1 MDSGHIQSFDFTE
14 QRMSSPFSIKLL
26 VPKSTEPN
34 TRNSQH
40 TACLARQALVPY
52 LHPLQRAVLIPQEK
66 LLSHPE
72 TASKS
77 STSSGPPGLKHKLQ
91 LPALLSP
98 KGCIGWSPARLGGLL
113 RGLETP
119 GDYKAA
125 CCGPTWTTVCFA
137 LLFTQVFPWKKK
149 KKRHLFN
156 LTQLRKSLFSACLDT
171 ALNNYVKNNGIMF
184 LSLSNQRLWIR
195 EVLFNQSSLC

>member
-1 MDSGHIQSFDFTE
+1 MDLGHIQSFDFTE

-77 STSSGPPGLKHKLQ
+77 STSSGPPWIKTQ
-91 LPALLSP
+91 IAAPSAAQP
-98 KGCIGWSPARLGGLL
+98 KGLHRMKPSLAWGSAEGLGDPRRLQSCLL
-113 RGLETP
+113 WAYLN
-119 GDYKAA
+119 YSLL
-125 CCGPTWTTVCFA
+125 CFA
-137 LLFTQVFPWKKK
+137 IHSSLSLEKKK
-149 KKRHLFN
+149 KDI
-156 LTQLRKSLFSACLDT
+156 SL
-171 ALNNYVKNNGIMF
+171 I
-184 LSLSNQRLWIR
+184 
-195 EVLFNQSSLC
+195 